1 MASAVCSV
9 SGLRKISNNNNG
21 SNSSG
26 GPDAVYNQVIII
38 LIVNTIIIKMKT
50 ILMTNI
56 TMIITIT
63 AIARGRI
70 SMEHQLPLLLPRAE
84 GERFALSPFAG
95 LLQLFFPF
103 FVDLL
108 QPLSLFLRWLLQ
120 PFFIGFAHCSTRSQ
134 PGSKG
139 WKPVQRRR
147 RGHREIH
154 WRWRRR
160 LCGQCQISRW
170 AGWSKNKTYQ
180 LNWVLSMQGPIE
192 SGVGGLPRRKL
203 PWPRSCRWQ

>member
-21 SNSSG
+21 SNSGG

-84 GERFALSPFAG
+84 GERFALSPFVEAPT
-95 LLQLFFPF
+95 LFSLFCRFAPTPFPF
-103 FVDLL
+103 FFGGCSNPFSLVLLIAQQDLNQEARGGNLFNEDEEDIERYIDDDDDDFVDNVRF
-108 QPLSLFLRWLLQ
+108 QDEQVDPK
-120 PFFIGFAHCSTRSQ
+120 TR
-134 PGSKG
+134 
-139 WKPVQRRR
+139 
-147 RGHREIH
+147 H
-154 WRWRRR
+154 
-160 LCGQCQISRW
+160 IS
-170 AGWSKNKTYQ
+170 
-180 LNWVLSMQGPIE
+180 
-192 SGVGGLPRRKL
+192 
-203 PWPRSCRWQ
+203 

>member
-9 SGLRKISNNNNG
+9 SGLRKISNNNNNG

-26 GPDAVYNQVIII
+26 GPDAVYNHVIII
-38 LIVNTIIIKMKT
+38 LIVNTIIIKLKT

-103 FVDLL
+103 LWSCSNPFPFFFGGCSNPFSLVLLIAQQDLNQEARGGNLFNEDEEDIERYIDDDDDDFVDNVRF
-108 QPLSLFLRWLLQ
+108 QDEQVDPK
-120 PFFIGFAHCSTRSQ
+120 TR
-134 PGSKG
+134 
-139 WKPVQRRR
+139 
-147 RGHREIH
+147 H
-154 WRWRRR
+154 
-160 LCGQCQISRW
+160 IS
-170 AGWSKNKTYQ
+170 
-180 LNWVLSMQGPIE
+180 
-192 SGVGGLPRRKL
+192 
-203 PWPRSCRWQ
+203 